1 MSRDFRSLISSTSR
15 LVTDGVLYAE
25 SFITVLLKSMLFFS
39 AATRQRAFNLV
50 AQAYDSIN
58 VDDLAAFVGMSSSDT
73 VQGKAFKKN
82 TVDSLL

>member
-1 MSRDFRSLISSTSR
+1 
-15 LVTDGVLYAE
+15 
-25 SFITVLLKSMLFFS
+25 MLFFS